1 MPLQKLQFRPGI
13 VQDATDYTNEGG
25 WRDGDKVRFRLGMPE
40 TIGGW
45 TKLTSSP
52 MLGTCRDLH
61 PWTNLIGTRLVGA
74 GTNQK
79 LYVLDGAQ
87 PIDITPIRR
96 SVTLGAN
103 PIVTVNVG
111 NPSGNGYIK
120 ITDSSNGVF
129 LGDYVTLSGATAVGG
144 ITAAQINKE
153 HQVVEVV
160 DANKYIVDTGG
171 TATSLATGG
180 GASVAAAYQ
189 INTGLDSAAVGS
201 GWGAGVWGRG
211 AWNSAASVTIPG
223 ANLRLWSMDNFGEDL
238 LANPRGG
245 GIYYWDTSA
254 GTSSRAVNIT
264 SISGNAQPQAANI
277 VLVSERD
284 RHVIAF
290 GCDPETDPGVLDPL
304 TIRFSD
310 QESFTDWAAT
320 ATNTAGELRI
330 GTGSEIVAAVQTKQQ
345 VVVFTDRSVSAM
357 QFIGAPFIFGL
368 SEVSTNTSIL
378 SQNAAVAVGDAVYW
392 MGNDVFYRY
401 DGNVSLIPCA
411 VEEYVFNNV
420 NTSQISKVTAGSNTE
435 FNEVWWFYPS
445 ASSQNNDRYVVYNYA
460 EKIWFYGTI
469 DRTAWDQGG
478 VSGLPIAASPD
489 GNIYFHET
497 GFSDGSTNPPS
508 PINSYIESSG
518 VDIGDGEQFMSVK
531 RVIPDIGFRNST
543 GNPLATFTLNART
556 YPGSGTTQTQS
567 GSAVRTVSSP
577 IAQYTEQLDV
587 RIRGRAVSIKV
598 ESNQVDTQWRL
609 GTTRI
614 DLRPDGRR

>member
-13 VQDATDYTNEGG
+13 VRDATDYTNEGG
-25 WRDGDKVRFRLGMPE
+25 WRDGDKIRFRLGMPE

-290 GCDPETDPGVLDPL
+290 GCDPEADPGVLDPL

-401 DGNVSLIPCA
+401 DGNVSLIPCP

-508 PINSYIESSG
+508 PLNSYIESSG

-587 RIRGRAVSIKV
+587 RMRGRAVSIKV

>member
-180 GASVAAAYQ
+180 GASVAAEYQ

-211 AWNSAASVTIPG
+211 TWNSAASVTIPG

-290 GCDPETDPGVLDPL
+290 GCDPQGDPGNLDPL

-401 DGNVSLIPCA
+401 DGNVSLIPCS

-460 EKIWFYGTI
+460 EKVWFYGTI

>member
-25 WRDGDKVRFRLGMPE
+25 WRDGDKIRFRLGMPE

-45 TKLTSSP
+45 TKLTSST

-74 GTNQK
+74 GTNIK
-79 LYVLDGAQ
+79 LYVLDGTQ
-87 PIDITPIRR
+87 PVDITPIRR
-96 SVTLGAN
+96 TVTLGAN
-103 PIVTVNVG
+103 PIQTINSG
-111 NPSGNGYIK
+111 NPSGNGYIR

-129 LGDYVTLSGATAVGG
+129 LGDYVTFSGATTVGG
-144 ITAAQINKE
+144 ITAAQINQE
-153 HQVVEVV
+153 QQVIEVV
-160 DANKYIVDTGG
+160 NANTYIVDTGG
-171 TATSLATGG
+171 TATSIATGG
-180 GASVAAAYQ
+180 GSSVVAAYQ
-189 INTGLDSAAVGS
+189 LNVGLDSAASGS
-201 GWGAGVWGRG
+201 GWGAGVWSRG
-211 AWNSAASVTIPG
+211 AWNSAADVTIPG
-223 ANLRLWSMDNFGEDL
+223 ASLRLWSMDNFGEDL

-245 GIYYWDTSA
+245 GIYYWDTSV
-254 GTSSRAVNIT
+254 GTSSRAANIT
-264 SISGNAQPQAANI
+264 SVSGSAQPQIANI

-290 GCDPETDPGVLDPL
+290 GCDPEADPGVLDPL
-304 TIRFSD
+304 TIRFST
-310 QESFTDWAAT
+310 QESFTVWNASPT
-320 ATNTAGELRI
+320 TTAGELRI
-330 GTGSEIVAAVQTKQQ
+330 GTGSEIIAAVQTKQQ

-357 QFIGAPFIFGL
+357 QYIGDPFTFGL

-378 SQNAAVAVGDAVYW
+378 GQNAAVAIGDAVYW

-401 DGNVSLIPCA
+401 DGNVSLIPCP
-411 VEEYVFNNV
+411 VEEYVFDNV
-420 NTSQISKVTAGSNTE
+420 NTSQLSKVTAGSNTE

-445 ASSQNNDRYVVYNYA
+445 ASSENNDRYVVYNYA
-460 EKIWFYGTI
+460 DKLWFYGTI

-478 VSGLPIAASPD
+478 VSGFPIAASPD
-489 GNIYFHET
+489 GNIYFQEN

-518 VDIGDGEQFMSVK
+518 VDIGDGQQFMSVK
-531 RVIPDIGFRNST
+531 RIMPDIGFRNST
-543 GNPLATFTLNART
+543 GDPLATFTLNART

-567 GSAVRTVSSP
+567 GNTVRTVASP
-577 IAQYTEQLDV
+577 VEQYTEQLDV

-598 ESNQVDTQWRL
+598 ESNQVNTQWRL

>member
-13 VQDATDYTNEGG
+13 VRDATDYTNEGG
-25 WRDGDKVRFRLGMPE
+25 WRDGDKIRFRLGMPE

-87 PIDITPIRR
+87 PIDITPVRR

-223 ANLRLWSMDNFGEDL
+223 ASLRLWSMDNFGEDL

-290 GCDPETDPGVLDPL
+290 GCDPEADPGVLDPL

-330 GTGSEIVAAVQTKQQ
+330 GTGSEIIAAVQTKQQ

-401 DGNVSLIPCA
+401 DGNVSLIPCS
-411 VEEYVFNNV
+411 VEEYVFNNI

-508 PINSYIESSG
+508 PLNSYIESSG

-587 RIRGRAVSIKV
+587 RMRGRAVSIKV
-598 ESNQVDTQWRL
+598 ESNQVNTQWRL